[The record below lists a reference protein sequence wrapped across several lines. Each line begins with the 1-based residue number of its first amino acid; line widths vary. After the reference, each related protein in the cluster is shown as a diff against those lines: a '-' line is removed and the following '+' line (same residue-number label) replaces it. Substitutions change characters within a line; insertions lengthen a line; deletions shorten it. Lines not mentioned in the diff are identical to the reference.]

1 MSDFNQSHGLSL
13 YMREMMTHD
22 LITPEEEIVLA
33 DRIAM
38 GDEDARQTLIQ
49 ANLRLVVKIARE
61 FSGYGLAL
69 EDLISEGN
77 IGLIRAV
84 ERFDPRKGG
93 KMSTYASWWIRQ
105 SIKRAL
111 ANQSKTVRL
120 PVHMVDKISLIRRVS
135 NLIAEE
141 IGREPN
147 PEDLS
152 EELGIPRAKI
162 ALMLQAAQ
170 RTTSLEAPV
179 YGDEGMTQGDLVAD
193 DKATSPLEML
203 SKGFDLNQVD
213 ELLSGLNERE
223 RSIIDSRFGLNG
235 QKPLTLE
242 AVSHDFGVTRE
253 RIRQIQNIALRK
265 MRKALQ
271 RKDAPVVALQG
282 QSQSNAA

>member
-1 MSDFNQSHGLSL
+1 MSDYQSNGLSL
-13 YMREMMTHD
+13 YMREMMMHD
-22 LITPEEEIVLA
+22 LITPEEEAVLA
-33 DRIAM
+33 DKIKL
-38 GDEDARQTLIQ
+38 GDEAARTKLINS
-49 ANLRLVVKIARE
+49 NLRLVVKIARE
-61 FSGYGLAL
+61 FSNYGLPL

-135 NLIAEE
+135 SLIAES
-141 IGREPN
+141 IGREPT

-152 EELGIPRAKI
+152 IELGIPRAKI
-162 ALMLQAAQ
+162 SMMLQASQ

-179 YGDEGMTQGDLVAD
+179 YGDDGLTQGDLVAD
-193 DKATSPLEML
+193 ERASDPLQAL
-203 SKGFDLNQVD
+203 TKSFDLNEMD
-213 ELLSGLNERE
+213 ELLDGLNDRE
-223 RSIIDSRFGLNG
+223 RSIINSRFGLDG
-235 QKPLTLE
+235 SKPLTLE

-271 RKDAPVVALQG
+271 RKDMPTM
-282 QSQSNAA
+282 QSGAASVESAA

>member
-1 MSDFNQSHGLSL
+1 MSDYQSHGLSL

-22 LITPEEEIVLA
+22 LITPDEEAILA
-33 DRIAM
+33 DRIKV
-38 GDEDARQTLIQ
+38 GDEQARTKLINS
-49 ANLRLVVKIARE
+49 NLRLVVKIARE
-61 FSGYGLAL
+61 FSNYGLPL

-135 NLIAEE
+135 SLIAEDL
-141 IGREPN
+141 GREPT

-152 EELGIPRAKI
+152 IELGIPRTKI
-162 ALMLQAAQ
+162 SLMLQASQ

-179 YGDEGMTQGDLVAD
+179 YGDEGLTQGDLVAD
-193 DKATSPLEML
+193 ERASDPLKEL
-203 SKGFDLNQVD
+203 SRAFDLNEMD
-213 ELLSGLNERE
+213 ELLEGLNDRE
-223 RSIIDSRFGLNG
+223 RSIINSRFGLDG
-235 QKPLTLE
+235 ARPMTLE
-242 AVSHDFGVTRE
+242 AVSHNFGVTRE

-271 RKDAPVVALQG
+271 RKDMPVMATTGAQVE
-282 QSQSNAA
+282 SAA